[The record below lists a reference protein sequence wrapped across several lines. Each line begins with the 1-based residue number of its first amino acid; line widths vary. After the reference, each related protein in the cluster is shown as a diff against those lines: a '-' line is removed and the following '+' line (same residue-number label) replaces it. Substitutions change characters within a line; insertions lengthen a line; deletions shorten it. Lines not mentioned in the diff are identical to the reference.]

1 MNDNMTWDL
10 EIMYKDHKDPKYKKD
25 FKELKNKLEEAK
37 KLSKKYESND
47 LDYIE
52 AYLKLEEEINDLVGE
67 LYQYNGLRLA
77 TNTNDEKAQAEV
89 GKLMF
94 MLQETVIPE
103 VEFKKRIKNIDL
115 DELSKKSNII
125 KDYLF
130 NLKYIQ
136 TEAMHMLSD
145 KEEVLANKFQMV
157 ASESWSEL
165 QALLT
170 SNLLVKVK
178 GKSKKLPLSE
188 VRNLAYD
195 NDKDIRLNAYKA
207 ELKAYKQIET
217 SIAMSLNNIKRE
229 VNIMNDLRGYKD
241 ALEKTLIQSNMKKAT
256 LDALIEALSEE
267 QENFRRYFKL
277 KAKALGYENG
287 LPFYELFA
295 PMGKLTKKY
304 TFDEAKAL
312 VLDVYRSFSEPL
324 YEMGKEAFENRWIDV
339 YPKAGKE
346 GGAFCAG
353 IDNHKQSR
361 VLTNF
366 TGSLGDVQ
374 TLAHEL
380 GHAYHGKVCLENKI
394 LNRDYPMQLAETASI
409 FCQTLMAKKMI
420 NELDDPFEKL
430 TVVEESLQ
438 EDSQCVVDILS
449 RFFFEKSVLETPIE
463 QPLNAK
469 DMCKMMLKAQDKT
482 YGDGLDKK
490 YRHPYMWL
498 CKGHYY
504 SAGMNYYNWPYAFGL
519 LYAKGLY
526 KKYLDDK
533 ESFVAKYDEMLKNT
547 ALMNV
552 EEVAATMGIDVTK
565 KEFWLSSLK
574 FIEEDI
580 DLFEELL
587 KETKMI

>member
-1 MNDNMTWDL
+1 MNENMTWDL
-10 EIMYKDHKDPKYKKD
+10 EIMYKGHNDPKYKSD
-25 FKELKNKLEEAK
+25 FKALKKKIEEVKKLTSNNKLD
-37 KLSKKYESND
+37 D
-47 LDYIE
+47 LAFVE
-52 AYLKLEEEINDLVGE
+52 GYLKLDEEIEALISE
-67 LYQYNGLRLA
+67 LYSYNGLRLA
-77 TNTNDEKAQAEV
+77 VNTNDNKAQSEES
-89 GKLMF
+89 KIDY
-94 MLQETVIPE
+94 MLQELVLPE
-103 VEFKKRIKNIDL
+103 VELKKRLKDLDL
-115 DELSKKSNII
+115 DECAKKSNII

-130 NLKYIQ
+130 NLKNIKE
-136 TEAMHMLSD
+136 EAKHMLSD
-145 KEEVLANKFQMV
+145 KEEVMASKFEMV
-157 ASESWSEL
+157 ASDSWSYL
-165 QALLT
+165 QDQLT

-178 GKSKKLPLSE
+178 GKKMPLSE

-195 NDKDIRLNAYKA
+195 NDKDVRFNAYKA
-207 ELKAYKQIET
+207 ELKAYKQIDT
-217 SIAMSLNNIKRE
+217 SIAMALNNIKRE
-229 VNIMNDLRGYKD
+229 VNIMDDLRGYKD
-241 ALEKTLIQSNMKKAT
+241 AIEKTLSQSNMTKAS
-256 LDALIEALSEE
+256 LDALIEALKEE

-277 KAKALGYENG
+277 KAQALGYENG

-295 PMGKLTKKY
+295 PMGKLTKTY
-304 TFDEAKAL
+304 TFEEAKDL
-312 VLDVYRSFSEPL
+312 VLDVYKSFSNSL
-324 YEMGKEAFENRWIDV
+324 YEMGKDAFENRWIDV
-339 YPKAGKE
+339 YPKAGKQ

-449 RFFFEKSVLETPIE
+449 RFLFEKSVLETPIE

-469 DMCKMMLKAQDKT
+469 DMCKMMLKAQDQT

-504 SAGMNYYNWPYAFGL
+504 SAGLNYYNWPYAFGL

-533 ESFVAKYDEMLKNT
+533 AGFVAKYDEMLKNT

-552 EEVAATMGIDVTK
+552 EEVAATMGVDITK
-565 KEFWLSSLK
+565 KDFWLSSLK

-580 DLFEELL
+580 DLFEKLL

>member
-1 MNDNMTWDL
+1 MNENMTWDL
-10 EIMYKDHKDPKYKKD
+10 EIMYKGHNDPKYKSD
-25 FKELKNKLEEAK
+25 FKALKKKIEEVKKLTSNNKLD
-37 KLSKKYESND
+37 D
-47 LDYIE
+47 LAFVE
-52 AYLKLEEEINDLVGE
+52 GYLKLDEEIEALISE
-67 LYQYNGLRLA
+67 LYSYNGLRLA
-77 TNTNDEKAQAEV
+77 VNTNDNKAQSEES
-89 GKLMF
+89 KIDY
-94 MLQETVIPE
+94 MLQELVLPE
-103 VEFKKRIKNIDL
+103 VELKKRLKDLDL
-115 DELSKKSNII
+115 DECAKKSNII

-130 NLKYIQ
+130 NLKNIKE
-136 TEAMHMLSD
+136 EAKHMLSD
-145 KEEVLANKFQMV
+145 KEEVMASKFEMV
-157 ASESWSEL
+157 ASDSWSYL
-165 QALLT
+165 QDQLT

-178 GKSKKLPLSE
+178 GKKMPLSE

-195 NDKDIRLNAYKA
+195 NDKDVRFNAYKA
-207 ELKAYKQIET
+207 ELKAYKQIDT
-217 SIAMSLNNIKRE
+217 SIAMALNNIKRE
-229 VNIMNDLRGYKD
+229 VNIMDDLRGYKD
-241 ALEKTLIQSNMKKAT
+241 ALEKTLSQSNMTKAS
-256 LDALIEALSEE
+256 LDALIEALKEE

-277 KAKALGYENG
+277 KAQALGYENG

-295 PMGKLTKKY
+295 PMGKLTKTY
-304 TFDEAKAL
+304 TFEEAKDL
-312 VLDVYRSFSEPL
+312 VLDVYKSFSNSL
-324 YEMGKEAFENRWIDV
+324 YEMGKDAFENRWIDV
-339 YPKAGKE
+339 YPKAGKQ

-449 RFFFEKSVLETPIE
+449 RFLFEKSVLETPIE

-469 DMCKMMLKAQDKT
+469 DMCKMMLKAQDQT

-504 SAGMNYYNWPYAFGL
+504 SAGLNYYNWPYAFGL

-533 ESFVAKYDEMLKNT
+533 AGFVAKYDEMLKNT

-552 EEVAATMGIDVTK
+552 EEVAATMGVDITK
-565 KEFWLSSLK
+565 KDFWLSSLK

-580 DLFEELL
+580 DLFEKLL

>member
-1 MNDNMTWDL
+1 MNENMTWDL
-10 EIMYKDHKDPKYKKD
+10 EIMYKGHNDPKYKSD
-25 FKELKNKLEEAK
+25 FKALKKKIEEVKKLTSNNKLD
-37 KLSKKYESND
+37 D
-47 LDYIE
+47 LAFVE
-52 AYLKLEEEINDLVGE
+52 GYLKLDEEIEALISE
-67 LYQYNGLRLA
+67 LYSYNGLRLA
-77 TNTNDEKAQAEV
+77 VNTNDNKAQSEES
-89 GKLMF
+89 KIDY
-94 MLQETVIPE
+94 MLQELVLPE
-103 VEFKKRIKNIDL
+103 VELKKRLKDLDL
-115 DELSKKSNII
+115 DECAKQSSII

-130 NLKYIQ
+130 NLKNIKE
-136 TEAMHMLSD
+136 EAKHMLSD
-145 KEEVLANKFQMV
+145 KEEVMASKFEMV
-157 ASESWSEL
+157 ASDSWSYL
-165 QALLT
+165 QDQLT

-178 GKSKKLPLSE
+178 GKKMPLSE

-195 NDKDIRLNAYKA
+195 NDKDVRFNAYKA
-207 ELKAYKQIET
+207 ELKAYKQIDT
-217 SIAMSLNNIKRE
+217 SIAMALNNIKRE
-229 VNIMNDLRGYKD
+229 VNIMDDLRGYKD
-241 ALEKTLIQSNMKKAT
+241 ALEKTLSQSNMTKAS
-256 LDALIEALSEE
+256 LDALIEALKEE

-277 KAKALGYENG
+277 KAQALGYENG

-295 PMGKLTKKY
+295 PMGKLTKTY
-304 TFDEAKAL
+304 TFEEAKDL
-312 VLDVYRSFSEPL
+312 VLDVYKSFSNSL
-324 YEMGKEAFENRWIDV
+324 YEMGKDAFENRWIDV
-339 YPKAGKE
+339 YPKAGKQ

-449 RFFFEKSVLETPIE
+449 RFLFEKSVLETPIE

-469 DMCKMMLKAQDKT
+469 DMCKMMLKAQDQT

-504 SAGMNYYNWPYAFGL
+504 SAGLNYYNWPYAFGL

-533 ESFVAKYDEMLKNT
+533 AGFVAKYDEMLKNT

-552 EEVAATMGIDVTK
+552 EEVAATMGVDITK
-565 KEFWLSSLK
+565 KDFWLSSLK

-580 DLFEELL
+580 DLFEKLL

>member
-1 MNDNMTWDL
+1 MNENMTWDL
-10 EIMYKDHKDPKYKKD
+10 EIMYKGHNDPKYKAD
-25 FKELKNKLEEAK
+25 FKVLKKKIEEVKKLTSNNKLD
-37 KLSKKYESND
+37 D
-47 LDYIE
+47 LAFVE
-52 AYLKLEEEINDLVGE
+52 GYLKLDEEIEALISE
-67 LYQYNGLRLA
+67 LYSYNGLRLA
-77 TNTNDEKAQAEV
+77 VNTNDNKAQSEES
-89 GKLMF
+89 KIDY
-94 MLQETVIPE
+94 MLQELVLPE
-103 VEFKKRIKNIDL
+103 VELKKRLKDLDL
-115 DELSKKSNII
+115 DECAKKSNII

-130 NLKYIQ
+130 NLKNIKE
-136 TEAMHMLSD
+136 EAKHMLSD
-145 KEEVLANKFQMV
+145 KEEVMASKFGMV
-157 ASESWSEL
+157 ASDSWSYL
-165 QALLT
+165 QDLLT

-178 GKSKKLPLSE
+178 GKKMPLSE
-188 VRNLAYD
+188 ARNLAYD
-195 NDKDIRLNAYKA
+195 NDKDVRFNAYKA
-207 ELKAYKQIET
+207 ELKAYKQIDT
-217 SIAMSLNNIKRE
+217 SIAMALNNIKRE
-229 VNIMNDLRGYKD
+229 VNIMDDLRGYKD
-241 ALEKTLIQSNMKKAT
+241 AIEKTLSQSNMTKAS
-256 LDALIEALSEE
+256 LDALIEALKEE

-277 KAKALGYENG
+277 KAQALGYENG

-295 PMGKLTKKY
+295 PMGKLTKTY
-304 TFDEAKAL
+304 TFEEAKDL
-312 VLDVYRSFSEPL
+312 VLDVYKSFSNSL
-324 YEMGKEAFENRWIDV
+324 YEMGKDAFENRWIDV
-339 YPKAGKE
+339 YPKAGKQ

-449 RFFFEKSVLETPIE
+449 RFLFEKSVLETPIE

-469 DMCKMMLKAQDKT
+469 DMCKMMLKAQDQT

-504 SAGMNYYNWPYAFGL
+504 SADLNYYNWPYAFGL

-533 ESFVAKYDEMLKNT
+533 AGFVAKYDEMLKNT

-552 EEVAATMGIDVTK
+552 EEVAATMGVDITK
-565 KEFWLSSLK
+565 KDFWLSSLK

-580 DLFEELL
+580 DLFEKLL

>member
-1 MNDNMTWDL
+1 MNENMTWDL
-10 EIMYKDHKDPKYKKD
+10 EIMYKGHNDPKYKAD
-25 FKELKNKLEEAK
+25 FKALKKKIEEVKKLTSNNKLD
-37 KLSKKYESND
+37 D
-47 LDYIE
+47 LAFVE
-52 AYLKLEEEINDLVGE
+52 GYLKLDEEIEALISE
-67 LYQYNGLRLA
+67 LYSYNGLRLA
-77 TNTNDEKAQAEV
+77 VNTNDNKAQSEES
-89 GKLMF
+89 KIDY
-94 MLQETVIPE
+94 MLQELVLPE
-103 VEFKKRIKNIDL
+103 VELKKRLKDLDL
-115 DELSKKSNII
+115 DECAKKSNII

-130 NLKYIQ
+130 NLKNIKE
-136 TEAMHMLSD
+136 EAKHMLSD
-145 KEEVLANKFQMV
+145 KEEVMASKFEMV
-157 ASESWSEL
+157 ASDSWSYL
-165 QALLT
+165 QDQLT

-178 GKSKKLPLSE
+178 GKKMPLSE
-188 VRNLAYD
+188 ARNLAYD
-195 NDKDIRLNAYKA
+195 NDKDVRFNAYKA
-207 ELKAYKQIET
+207 ELKAYKQIDT
-217 SIAMSLNNIKRE
+217 SIAMALNNIKRE
-229 VNIMNDLRGYKD
+229 VNIMDDLRGYKD
-241 ALEKTLIQSNMKKAT
+241 AIEKTLSQSNMTKAS
-256 LDALIEALSEE
+256 LDALIEALKEE
-267 QENFRRYFKL
+267 QANFRRYFKL
-277 KAKALGYENG
+277 KAQALGYENG

-295 PMGKLTKKY
+295 PMGKLTKTY
-304 TFDEAKAL
+304 TFEEAKDL
-312 VLDVYRSFSEPL
+312 VLDVYKSFSNSL
-324 YEMGKEAFENRWIDV
+324 YEMGKDAFENRWIDV
-339 YPKAGKE
+339 YPKAGKQ

-449 RFFFEKSVLETPIE
+449 RFLFEKSVLETPIE

-469 DMCKMMLKAQDKT
+469 DMCKMMLKAQDQT

-504 SAGMNYYNWPYAFGL
+504 SAGLNYYNWPYAFGL

-533 ESFVAKYDEMLKNT
+533 AGFVAKYDEMLKNT

-552 EEVAATMGIDVTK
+552 EEVAATMGVDITK
-565 KEFWLSSLK
+565 KDFWLSSLK

-580 DLFEELL
+580 DLFEKLL